1 MSPVLVLVDELH
13 VEVGG
18 SDGGT
23 RECLCVCTAR
33 KRRHGN
39 KSATVMTIS
48 CAQRSYT
55 PTKKMLNSLKLG
67 MASIIASVISKHPLL
82 SA

>member
-13 VEVGG
+13 VGG

-33 KRRHGN
+33 KRRRGN
-39 KSATVMTIS
+39 KSATVMTAS

-55 PTKKMLNSLKLG
+55 PTKKKLNSLKLG
-67 MASIIASVISKHPLL
+67 VASIIASVISKHPLL